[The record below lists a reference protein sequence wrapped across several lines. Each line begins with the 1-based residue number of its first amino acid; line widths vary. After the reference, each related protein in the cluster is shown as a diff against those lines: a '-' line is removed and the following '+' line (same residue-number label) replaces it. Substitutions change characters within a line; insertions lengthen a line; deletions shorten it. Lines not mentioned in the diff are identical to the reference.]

1 MNYKE
6 MNNISNGQKVICIRS
21 HNKFKKGDIGT
32 ITFEYYGEGLYY
44 KYVNLEDGRT
54 DVLNTFY
61 EYWELS
67 SKVDDC
73 LGIDCAWCMNVD
85 CPKEKKGNANE

>member
-32 ITFEYYGEGLYY
+32 ISFEYYGEGLYY
-44 KYVNLEDGRT
+44 KYVNLDDGRT
-54 DVLNTFY
+54 DVLDAFY
-61 EYWELS
+61 EYWNNR
-67 SKVDDC
+67 KD
-73 LGIDCAWCMNVD
+73 I
-85 CPKEKKGNANE
+85 